1 MSELRGKVQTVR
13 GLIEPKELGPTL
25 MHEHVV
31 CEFTPPAQRAAAD
44 EAAEVTLETVWE
56 INYHW
61 VDAPGNR
68 RLLDRDVAVRE
79 MTRMVESGGR
89 SVVDVSTQPMIL
101 DPEGL
106 RLVSERSGV
115 HLVRGC
121 GRYLEEFMDA
131 DEMERGVDDLT
142 AEIVADVT
150 DGSAPRA
157 GIIGEIGCS
166 WPWTEAERRSMQ
178 AAVIAQ
184 QETGAALTIHPGRHP
199 DAPFEIMAFVKS
211 AGADI
216 SRTIM
221 DHVERRLFDVADI
234 LRLADTGCV
243 VEFDL
248 FGMETS
254 HFAQARDVDLS
265 GDGARLTAIRAL
277 IDAGHG
283 DRVVISHDIC
293 QRTRQVEFGGHG
305 YGHIFRNIIPMMR
318 RRDFSE
324 DEIDAI
330 LVDTPARLLT
340 FK

>member
-31 CEFTPPAQRAAAD
+31 CDFTLPAQRAAAD
-44 EAAEVTLETVWE
+44 EAAEITLETVWE

-79 MTRMVESGGR
+79 MTRMVEAGGR
-89 SVVDVSTQPMIL
+89 SVVEVSTRPMIL

-106 RLVSERSGV
+106 RLVSERSGA

-131 DEMERGVDDLT
+131 DEMERGVDDLA

-150 DGSAPRA
+150 EGSAPRA

-216 SRTIM
+216 SRTVM
-221 DHVERRLFDVADI
+221 DHTERRLFDIADI

-305 YGHIFRNIIPMMR
+305 YGHIYRNIVPMMR
-318 RRDFSE
+318 RRDFGE